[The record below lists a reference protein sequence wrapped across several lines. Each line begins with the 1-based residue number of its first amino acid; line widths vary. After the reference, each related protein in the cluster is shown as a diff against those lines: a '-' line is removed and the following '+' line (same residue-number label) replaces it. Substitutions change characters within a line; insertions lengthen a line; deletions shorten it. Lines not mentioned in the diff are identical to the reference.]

1 MEEKEQKLTLHD
13 ISQALAGA
21 SDEELIEF
29 AAVREHRVDG
39 PYRAAG
45 FWDYLSL
52 ERQRAILK
60 ETPWITVFLSSEQKE
75 RFAQGLDGIK
85 CPDWPHQKSEPDPEP
100 EPEQEPEP
108 VEQRNEPDPAAEPK
122 AEPTPEPTTKKAP
135 WWMFWK

>member
-45 FWDYLSL
+45 AWDYLAV

-60 ETPWITVFLSSEQKE
+60 EVPWIEVFLSPEQKE

-85 CPDWPHQKSEPDPEP
+85 YIERPTLEP
-100 EPEQEPEP
+100 EPEQ
-108 VEQRNEPDPAAEPK
+108 DPAAEPK
-122 AEPTPEPTTKKAP
+122 TEPAPEPTTKKAP

>member
-1 MEEKEQKLTLHD
+1 MEEKERKLTLHD
-13 ISQALAGA
+13 ISQALVGA

-39 PYRAAG
+39 PYRSAG

-60 ETPWITVFLSSEQKE
+60 EAPWITVFLSSEQKE
-75 RFAQGLDGIK
+75 RFAQGLDGTKFIK
-85 CPDWPHQKSEPDPEP
+85 MPEP
-100 EPEQEPEP
+100 EPETKPKPEP
-108 VEQRNEPDPAAEPK
+108 Q
-122 AEPTPEPTTKKAP
+122 KAP

>member
-29 AAVREHRVDG
+29 AFIKERRVDG
-39 PYRAAG
+39 PYRSADA
-45 FWDYLSL
+45 WDYLSL

-60 ETPWITVFLSSEQKE
+60 EVPWIEVFLSPEQKE

-85 CPDWPHQKSEPDPEP
+85 YLDWPHQKSEPDPEP
-100 EPEQEPEP
+100 EPKPKPEP
-108 VEQRNEPDPAAEPK
+108 TTEPKTDPA
-122 AEPTPEPTTKKAP
+122 PEPTTKKAP

>member
-1 MEEKEQKLTLHD
+1 MEEKERKLTLHD

-39 PYRAAG
+39 PYRSVVA
-45 FWDYLSL
+45 WDYLSL

-60 ETPWITVFLSSEQKE
+60 EVPWIEVFLSPEQKE

-85 CPDWPHQKSEPDPEP
+85 YLDWSHQKSEP

-122 AEPTPEPTTKKAP
+122 AEPAPEPTTKKAP

>member
-1 MEEKEQKLTLHD
+1 MEEKQEQGAKLTLHD
-13 ISQALAGA
+13 LTETLASA

-29 AAVREHRVDG
+29 AFIKERRVDG
-39 PYRAAG
+39 PYRSADA
-45 FWDYLSL
+45 WDYLSL

-60 ETPWITVFLSSEQKE
+60 EVPWIEVFLSPEQKE

-100 EPEQEPEP
+100 EPTTEPEP
-108 VEQRNEPDPAAEPK
+108 EPA
-122 AEPTPEPTTKKAP
+122 PEPEPQKAP